1 MHLFKLQKTLKNI
14 YLLSIVLLLFVESC
28 TSKKPVEQSAEES
41 ATSPQWVSLF
51 NGENL
56 DSWTM
61 KIVGLELGENFGNT
75 FRVEDGI
82 LSVRYDAYDSF
93 NNRFGA
99 LYYNKVFSDYRLKVE
114 YRFVGETAAGAPE
127 WGYRDSG
134 IQYHC
139 QAPNSLGMDQNFPLC
154 LEYNLHGGNGTDER
168 PVGQICANGINIEI
182 DGKKIEEYCTPPTIK
197 HTFHGVQWVTL
208 EIESKNGVFKHF
220 VNGEEILEFTNAQYN
235 PDHELGKL
243 FFNETDNVVR
253 KGYISL
259 QSNSHPIDFRKIE
272 IIEY

>member
-1 MHLFKLQKTLKNI
+1 MGGPYLMNTLLHHIFIYYFMHLFKLHKTLKKN
-14 YLLSIVLLLFVESC
+14 YLLSIVLLLFIESC

-41 ATSPQWVSLF
+41 AISPQWVSLF

-56 DSWTM
+56 DGWTM

-139 QAPNSLGMDQNFPLC
+139 QSPNSLGMDQDFPLS

-168 PVGQICANGINIEI
+168 PVGQICANGISI
-182 DGKKIEEYCTPPTIK
+182 DA
-197 HTFHGVQWVTL
+197 
-208 EIESKNGVFKHF
+208 ESNFIQVGR
-220 VNGEEILEFTNAQYN
+220 TWWY
-235 PDHELGKL
+235 
-243 FFNETDNVVR
+243 
-253 KGYISL
+253 
-259 QSNSHPIDFRKIE
+259 
-272 IIEY
+272 